1 LIMLI
6 IPLRAVAQ
14 QPTISIDAELKFK
27 HDTVGPLDPI
37 FSYIQIINSGDTTIN
52 IYPIIFYSKYNID
65 YGGNITIEYKKKSDR
80 NWHKFTIKSKYLQF
94 VHHNVMPFVTLN
106 PGDSILSNNIE
117 FSLSDF
123 FNVVDEG
130 DTYYFKVNSTGFMP
144 YRYST
149 NCRISTLFIQKYQGD
164 DSLIYNYVKTLLKP
178 TFFYDY
184 KYLGN
189 PFIYENGK
197 DEPSYPY
204 LNESINII
212 NRFPNS
218 KFIPWFDLYLAIA
231 YADIAKY
238 HQVNHNKDL
247 VLKYLEKS
255 QIHNNK
261 VISLRNNA
269 EVKSLGNSLL
279 GRYLEI
285 LEELYQGLDNIPY
298 QILQTYFKN
307 E

>member
-1 LIMLI
+1 M
-6 IPLRAVAQ
+6 R
-14 QPTISIDAELKFK
+14 
-27 HDTVGPLDPI
+27 
-37 FSYIQIINSGDTTIN
+37 
-52 IYPIIFYSKYNID
+52 
-65 YGGNITIEYKKKSDR
+65 
-80 NWHKFTIKSKYLQF
+80 
-94 VHHNVMPFVTLN
+94 
-106 PGDSILSNNIE
+106 
-117 FSLSDF
+117 
-123 FNVVDEG
+123 
-130 DTYYFKVNSTGFMP
+130 
-144 YRYST
+144 
-149 NCRISTLFIQKYQGD
+149 
-164 DSLIYNYVKTLLKP
+164 YNYVKILTKP

-197 DEPSYPY
+197 DESSYLY

-238 HQVNHNKDL
+238 HQVNHDKDL

-285 LEELYQGLDNIPY
+285 IEKSYQGLDSIPY